1 MNNDSSVQKQ
11 GTTSGAHFLS
21 LPIFCDNSEMKI
33 EVIETLYQKT
43 SKFQDILIV
52 DTKEYGKCL
61 VIDGVMQSAATD
73 HALYDN
79 ALLSQLRQGDRKLL
93 ILGGGDGYIAETAFN
108 KNPDLQVSMIDLDP
122 EVIHG
127 VQAALGQ
134 QVFNDPRLDLVIGD
148 ALHFLQSDTA
158 SYDGIVCDLTDTPI
172 GTNKERE
179 EFESFF
185 KEIITRSKD
194 RLNEDG
200 WISIQAGATIATDH
214 YIDEAAIIG
223 DILYRNF
230 GCVSK
235 ADVYI
240 PSYGETCS
248 FLHASKILR

>member
-1 MNNDSSVQKQ
+1 MKNDPSVPSH
-11 GTTSGAHFLS
+11 GTASGTHFLS
-21 LPIFCDNSEMKI
+21 QPIFCDNSEMKI
-33 EVIETLYQKT
+33 EVTETLYQKT

-52 DTKEYGKCL
+52 ATKEFGKSL
-61 VIDGVMQSAATD
+61 IIDGVLQSSEHD
-73 HALYDN
+73 HALYDD
-79 ALLSQLRQGDRKLL
+79 ALLSQLRQSDRKILV
-93 ILGGGDGYIAETAFN
+93 LGGGDGYVVETAFN

-148 ALHFLQSDTA
+148 AVHFLKSDTA

-172 GTNKERE
+172 GTNKERD

-185 KEIITRSKD
+185 NEIITRSTE

-200 WISIQAGATIATDH
+200 WISIQAGATIATDQ
-214 YIDEAAIIG
+214 YIDEAAIISG
-223 DILYRNF
+223 ILSQHF

-235 ADVYI
+235 ADVFI